1 MSLQDGLFIGT
12 RTGHNRRTGRFVRG
26 NEVYQTRQK
35 LLKQALAALHGAY
48 VLNTP
53 ADQLIAALAA
63 THIVA
68 AGKARSTVRRVA
80 ESRCADRLLSRLTP
94 RPAPA
99 RTLDDILAGEV

>member
-1 MSLQDGLFIGT
+1 MSLQNGTFIGT
-12 RTGHNRRTGRFVRG
+12 RSGHNRRTGRFTRG
-26 NEVYQTRQK
+26 NNVYETRQK
-35 LLKQALAALHGAY
+35 LLKQALAALHAAY
-48 VLNTP
+48 LLKTP

-94 RPAPA
+94 RPAPQ
-99 RTLDDILAGEV
+99 RTLDDVLAEAV